1 MLFRSVL
8 DDHGRIVWRYES
20 ESRIAGVD
28 QFEDGNILFHRA
40 DSRTLEIDMLGN
52 VVNQWFAARNPEITS
67 SAGVAIDVQ
76 TLHHQPHEMPNGNF
90 LALTANARMVKG
102 YYDDAFD
109 LSKRRDRMVMGDDIV
124 EIDRK
129 TGKVLWR

>member
-1 MLFRSVL
+1 
-8 DDHGRIVWRYES
+8 
-20 ESRIAGVD
+20 
-28 QFEDGNILFHRA
+28 
-40 DSRTLEIDMLGN
+40 
-52 VVNQWFAARNPEITS
+52 VNQWYAARNPEITS
-67 SAGVAIDVQ
+67 SAGVGIEVE

-129 TGKVLWR
+129 TGKVLWRWSAWDHLDPFRIGYAPTGLTETESPTTRQTTPYWCHSATRRRS